1 MSLQHSDSE
10 NGHASLLPDQSTWE
24 GHQRLLHHDITRLTP
39 EERWAESRLIEVTL
53 AAAIFERRRGR
64 IIHVDRAGGTLTDL
78 DWLRERYARLRSKA
92 APARRVA

>member
-10 NGHASLLPDQSTWE
+10 NGHTSLLPDQSTWE
-24 GHQRLLHHDITRLTP
+24 GHQRLLHHDIKRLTP
-39 EERWAESRLIEVTL
+39 EQRWAEARLIEATL

-64 IIHVDRAGGTLTDL
+64 VIYVDSAGATLLDL
-78 DWLRERYARLRSKA
+78 DWLRERYARLRTKA